1 MHTEQLNKQM
11 GTTVLT
17 GSNG

>member
-17 GSNG
+17 GSNE